1 MRIGDLVRFHGAMLS
16 TGPVALV
23 VDWRPG
29 AMPSDLGSSYE
40 KLKVIWQNGIQ
51 YGKAHWLPAYTLEKV
66 IEK

>member
-1 MRIGDLVRFHGAMLS
+1 MKQGDLVRFHGAMLS

-23 VDWRPG
+23 VDWGPCDRF
-29 AMPSDLGSSYE
+29 SNYE

-66 IEK
+66 IER